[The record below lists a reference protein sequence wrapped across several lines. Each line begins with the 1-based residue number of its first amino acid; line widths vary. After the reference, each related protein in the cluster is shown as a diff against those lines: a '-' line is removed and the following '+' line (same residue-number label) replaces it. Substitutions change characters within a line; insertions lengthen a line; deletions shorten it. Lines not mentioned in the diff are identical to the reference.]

1 MPGFERNEAG
11 KLFVGGLSW
20 DTSKDSLLQYFS
32 QYGEVVDCIVMK
44 NQETGKSRGFGFVT
58 YGDPSCVEV
67 VLSVPAHIVD
77 GRQVDPK
84 ACNPKGQQRG
94 GMGGGGGP
102 NQMPMGDGN
111 NRNNR
116 GPRGGNSRGG
126 GGGDRKVF
134 LGGLP
139 NQADESAIRN
149 FFGKYGKVTDVTVMY
164 DSVKQRS
171 RGFGFLTFETE
182 DAVNAVCREHFINF
196 NGKKVECK
204 RATPRDRNDQ
214 DDMPGPHPGIM
225 QQVEM
230 GIHGGPPPHHMG
242 GPDPHWGGQEQQWN
256 QQVHQPQSQSPPG
269 AQFPPPG
276 MQFQQSPYQGD
287 QSPAVPPAWAQQPPP
302 QGAAGWPPG
311 SGPQAVQQAGAP
323 PVSAAFMQASP
334 YTSQQAFQPPPG
346 TQIYQ
351 YAASPPGTA
360 QPPPANGQVPPPVQ
374 PTATTLGYTSSTY
387 ASPAQSAV
395 AGARPGYQDYAAA
408 HVQVGTT
415 LGSVPGTP
423 SSATAASAY
432 YQSPYG
438 AQVPAG
444 SAVAGVPDPY
454 AQTGVAPPPTSIQL
468 AGAPAGGTA
477 YGSPPAAVAP
487 GQVIPGSADP
497 SAAQKQAIDYSA
509 YYSAYG
515 YSVDGA
521 PGGTTAAYGST
532 PAPAQAPTAA
542 PTQPGYGSP
551 EPAPVAYSGAPGP
564 SPTFQRQ
571 GSAQGYHPYARR

>member
-77 GRQVDPK
+77 GRQ
-84 ACNPKGQQRG
+84 
-94 GMGGGGGP
+94 
-102 NQMPMGDGN
+102 
-111 NRNNR
+111 

-149 FFGKYGKVTDVTVMY
+149 FFGKYG
-164 DSVKQRS
+164 
-171 RGFGFLTFETE
+171 
-182 DAVNAVCREHFINF
+182 
-196 NGKKVECK
+196 KVECK

-302 QGAAGWPPG
+302 QGAAAGWPPG

-487 GQVIPGSADP
+487 GQVTVLMEPQGVQQRPMVPHLPLPRHPLLLLPSRDMEALSLPQWRTVVLQGPHLLSRDRAQHRDTTHMPEDRQLQTSAGSELCLLFACNNVTICTELLL
-497 SAAQKQAIDYSA
+497 AAKSL
-509 YYSAYG
+509 
-515 YSVDGA
+515 
-521 PGGTTAAYGST
+521 
-532 PAPAQAPTAA
+532 
-542 PTQPGYGSP
+542 
-551 EPAPVAYSGAPGP
+551 
-564 SPTFQRQ
+564 
-571 GSAQGYHPYARR
+571 